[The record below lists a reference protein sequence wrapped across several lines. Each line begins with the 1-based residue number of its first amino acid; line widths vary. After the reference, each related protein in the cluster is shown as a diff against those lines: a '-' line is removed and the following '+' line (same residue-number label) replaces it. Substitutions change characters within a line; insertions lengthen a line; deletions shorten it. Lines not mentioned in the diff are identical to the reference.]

1 MSKKKTER
9 RSGREVRDI
18 MLSGQLEARVKV
30 RVSRYLT
37 RGGSNGVGVERLLKW
52 DLVKS
57 SVCTT

>member
-1 MSKKKTER
+1 MSKKKTGR
-9 RSGREVRDI
+9 RSGGEVRDI

-37 RGGSNGVGVERLLKW
+37 RGGSHGVGVERLLKW